1 MQRVLE
7 RNIDALLERQRRE
20 ARARTFQDRIADAI
34 TRFTGTLY
42 FIYLH
47 IAGLL
52 AWIAINLGLTP
63 LPRFDPSF
71 VLLAMVAS
79 VEAIFLT
86 SFVLMTQSRMQADA
100 DRRADLDLQ
109 VDLLAEHELSRVAKL
124 VAEIA
129 QRLGVAT
136 TDEPEVREIQGD
148 VEPEQVLDA
157 LEERKQLQRHGD

>member
-20 ARARTFQDRIADAI
+20 ARARTFQDRVADAI

-47 IAGLL
+47 IAALL

-129 QRLGVAT
+129 QRLGVAAT
-136 TDEPEVREIQGD
+136 QEPEIREIQGD
-148 VEPEQVLDA
+148 VAPEQVMDA
-157 LEERKQLQRHGD
+157 LEKRKQAQRNGD

>member
-136 TDEPEVREIQGD
+136 TAEPEVREIQGD